1 MALPFRSALP
11 SEAIATPTDKSVCY
25 SGPASPGQTT
35 SRRKAFDYARLQDPV
50 LIDMTPAG
58 NWLDRQDLYA
68 NNTVTQNQ
76 AIWGDAEFIPRR
88 IMFRIFVGL
97 GVTHAGHAKNCC
109 R

>member
-35 SRRKAFDYARLQDPV
+35 NRRKAFDYARLQDLV

-58 NWLDRQDLYA
+58 NWLDRPSK
-68 NNTVTQNQ
+68 NIRVTRGKVELRSLERSN
-76 AIWGDAEFIPRR
+76 
-88 IMFRIFVGL
+88 
-97 GVTHAGHAKNCC
+97 VTPC
-109 R
+109 